1 MDTLDT
7 DPGLN
12 SLIIRTWSGMELVSA
27 ALAAGYLKVGKS
39 VDPEYMGGTQPHQVA
54 KKKNVA
60 ARYEGLK
67 QAGRLTPQT
76 NDLRLKQLSQTLS
89 KDEYKNQK
97 QGAYNRAMSQRS
109 N

>member
-1 MDTLDT
+1 MGWRKLFNIKFYHVNIRVSN
-7 DPGLN
+7 LV
-12 SLIIRTWSGMELVSA
+12 LIEF
-27 ALAAGYLKVGKS
+27 
-39 VDPEYMGGTQPHQVA
+39 DPEYMGRTQPHQVA

-67 QAGRLTPQT
+67 QADRLTPQT

-97 QGAYNRAMSQRS
+97 QGAYNRTTRS
-109 N
+109 I